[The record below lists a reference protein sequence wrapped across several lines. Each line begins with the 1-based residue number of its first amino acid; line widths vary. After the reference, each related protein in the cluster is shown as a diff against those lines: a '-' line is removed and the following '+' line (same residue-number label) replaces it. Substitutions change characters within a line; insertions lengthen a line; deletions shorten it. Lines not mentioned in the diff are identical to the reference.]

1 MITGRVGPEVD
12 SALERMEAYS
22 GERWWDVVVSAD
34 SCPKPDP
41 LALQM
46 AIAAVGTKGG
56 LYIGDTA
63 DDHDLVINDQAVKQA
78 DDPVILAVMLVQNDE
93 VRVYQERGTD
103 FIVASVEDL
112 VGCLPEGWGG

>member
-1 MITGRVGPEVD
+1 
-12 SALERMEAYS
+12 MEAYS
-22 GERWWDVVVSAD
+22 GGRWWDVVISAD

-41 LALQM
+41 RALQM

-63 DDHDLVINDQAVKQA
+63 DDHDLVINYQAVKQA
-78 DDPVILAVMLVQNDE
+78 DDPVILAVMLVQNDD

-103 FIVASVEDL
+103 LIVASVEDI
-112 VGCLPEGWGG
+112 VGFCRRGRAGRAY